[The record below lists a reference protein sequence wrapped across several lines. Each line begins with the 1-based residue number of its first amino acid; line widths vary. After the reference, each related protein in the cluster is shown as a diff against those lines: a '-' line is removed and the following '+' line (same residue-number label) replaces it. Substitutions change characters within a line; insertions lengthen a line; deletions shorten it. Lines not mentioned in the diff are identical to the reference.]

1 MENDLSQIFL
11 SDNSS
16 EITFTG
22 GLILESILNIQF
34 NELFFISI
42 YFILFIIFMKFFI
55 KKHNLNK
62 NKVYFL
68 ISYHYIFVILAYI
81 YSLIYVNDLDS
92 FFQAAYLHRD
102 FSSSAM
108 ANRNMILIN
117 HYLIHILN
125 LHYFSIFIFLG
136 FFSSLGFLLLFIS
149 FNELLSKFQF
159 NNNLLFGLF
168 LIPSWHFFS
177 SFPGKDGI
185 ILFGIGLLSYCIIKK
200 NFLFMVISIILIFLV
215 RPQVSF
221 VILVTGLFVFIH
233 YFLILKLKK
242 KIFYPIGLISITVLF
257 LFLLKN
263 FSPLYFGHIINFFE
277 IGSTVRNYDN
287 NFSGWYETNSNI
299 LLNSFK
305 YILYPLFDFSTVF
318 RAGISVEN
326 ILILF
331 LILKAISNFNRE
343 RFLKIVNEKQIVFS
357 FVFFIIMLILLS
369 NLTANIGITSRHKWM
384 IMPFLFLFL
393 VPFLSKFKSN
403 KL

>member
-11 SDNSS
+11 SDKLS
-16 EITFTG
+16 EAFTG
-22 GLILESILNIQF
+22 GLILENILNIRF

-42 YFILFIIFMKFFI
+42 YFTLFILFIKFFI
-55 KKHNLNK
+55 KKNNQNK

-68 ISYHYIFVILAYI
+68 ISYHYIFVILSYV

-92 FFQAAYLHRD
+92 FFQAAYLYRD
-102 FSSSAM
+102 VSYSGM
-108 ANRNMILIN
+108 ANRNMVYIN
-117 HYLIHILN
+117 QYLIHILN
-125 LHYFSIFIFLG
+125 LHYFTIFIFLG
-136 FFSSLGFLLLFIS
+136 FFSSFGFLLLFIS

-185 ILFGIGLLSYCIIKK
+185 ILFAIGLLSYFIIKK
-200 NFLFMVISIILIFLV
+200 KFLYIIIPIILIYLV

-221 VILVTGLFVFIH
+221 VLLVTALFVFIH
-233 YFLILKLKK
+233 YFLILRIKS
-242 KIFYPIGLISITVLF
+242 KIFYCIILISIVVLF

-263 FSPLYFGHIINFFE
+263 FNPVYFDHLINFFE
-277 IGSTVRNYDN
+277 VGTKVRNYGN
-287 NFSGWYETNSNI
+287 NYPGWYETNSNI

-305 YILYPLFDFSTVF
+305 YFLYPLFDFSTVF
-318 RAGISVEN
+318 RAGVSVEN

-331 LILKAISNFNRE
+331 LILKAILNFNRE
-343 RFLKIVNEKQIVFS
+343 RFIKIINEKQILFS
-357 FVFFIIMLILLS
+357 FVFFIVMLILLS
-369 NLTANIGITSRHKWM
+369 NWTANIGINTRQKWM
-384 IMPFLFLFL
+384 IMPFLFSFL
-393 VPFLSKFKSN
+393 IPSLSKFKSN